1 MRKGLQNSPRKNNKK
16 ETSVK
21 NESFY
26 TLALKVILLDI
37 EDDARCKAKV
47 KAARCRVS

>member
-16 ETSVK
+16 EASVK

-37 EDDARCKAKV
+37 EDDARC
-47 KAARCRVS
+47 RVS